1 MRETADIY
9 PPPQFAPTV
18 MIHEA
23 GDDLFQS
30 YAMKWVVRLRAAHVF
45 DYILL
50 TIQPVV
56 IEYTWMWL
64 LLWENKRTTPKEW
77 FFLAGGDD
85 RIRTG
90 DLGLD
95 RAAC

>member
-1 MRETADIY
+1 VRKTTDID
-9 PPPQFAPTV
+9 PFPQLGPTIFFNKV
-18 MIHEA
+18 
-23 GDDLFQS
+23 GDDVLQRNPVQRVF
-30 YAMKWVVRLRAAHVF
+30 RLCLTHGC

-50 TIQPVV
+50 RIQLG
-56 IEYTWMWL
+56 IEESSNVCRNL
-64 LLWENKRTTPKEW
+64 FLNKRTTQMEW